1 MIKYTEVITKIKR
14 EYHDLRKWVLKS
26 HTMWFN
32 TAAGLVGIFAE
43 NISNLAGVVEDQI
56 YKVLLT
62 VVPMVN
68 FALRMK
74 TQKKLGKKQNEE
86 S

>member
-1 MIKYTEVITKIKR
+1 MTKAALLARIVQEWR
-14 EYHDLRKWVLKS
+14 ELKSWVLRS
-26 HTMWFN
+26 HTVWFN
-32 TAAGLVGIFAE
+32 TAAGLIGVFAD

-74 TQKKLGKKQNEE
+74 TQKKLSKKRDEDL
-86 S
+86 